1 MLFNLGS
8 GMLGFLFES
17 VIYTV
22 FPFIIFGA
30 LLEATGVG

>member
-22 FPFIIFGA
+22 SPFIIFEA